1 MNKNLLSGIK
11 KPPRGGEEE
20 IQMDKERLL
29 SVCIITYNQEKY
41 IEQAIESILMQKT
54 DFTFQIIISDDCST
68 DETPDIIKKYS
79 EKYPDKIKAFFQEKN
94 LGPEKNY
101 LFCFS
106 QAKTKYVVINDGDDY
121 FLSPDKLQKQVDFL
135 ENNPEYTICFHPVK
149 KIYEDT
155 GKTEYFPTFKMIR
168 KGLNFNTLLNKNYI
182 QTNSAMYRW
191 LFNKEN
197 IKDYLP
203 EDLLPG
209 DWYIHLL
216 HAKAGKIKM
225 LKDVMSVY
233 RVNSQG
239 IWFNQRMLKYG
250 IKIIKFYVSVWE
262 NLTGKNIEYFNKRLL
277 PAFKNIIDNY
287 YETGNIEKQ
296 AEIKNTYPDI
306 YSKAIILPS
315 LREKKLMRKYR
326 SIIAVL
332 VVLLILSLILFI

>member
-1 MNKNLLSGIK
+1 
-11 KPPRGGEEE
+11 
-20 IQMDKERLL
+20 MDKERLL

-79 EKYPDKIKAFFQEKN
+79 EIYPDKIKAFFQEKN

-168 KGLNFNTLLNKNYI
+168 KGLNFNKKLGFLKYVDERNLVNEIEYYIGLFGKINLADFLSYAEGVDSITNRVKDVVSNVTLEELDEDTFMDYLNILNQI
-182 QTNSAMYRW
+182 LM
-191 LFNKEN
+191 KEN
-197 IKDYLP
+197 INEIREKINKSTDIN
-203 EDLLPG
+203 EQIENINKQIDL
-209 DWYIHLL
+209 
-216 HAKAGKIKM
+216 AK
-225 LKDVMSVY
+225 
-233 RVNSQG
+233 
-239 IWFNQRMLKYG
+239 
-250 IKIIKFYVSVWE
+250 KII
-262 NLTGKNIEYFNKRLL
+262 
-277 PAFKNIIDNY
+277 D
-287 YETGNIEKQ
+287 
-296 AEIKNTYPDI
+296 
-306 YSKAIILPS
+306 
-315 LREKKLMRKYR
+315 KKKE
-326 SIIAVL
+326 V
-332 VVLLILSLILFI
+332 